1 MKVYA
6 GRTRNAAQS
15 FASDLRKGKK
25 VSINRIGRFD
35 ARVVHGNVVEARKV
49 NDVQAIKPG
58 REVGHRSQ

>member
-1 MKVYA
+1 VKVYA

-49 NDVQAIKPG
+49 KNVQAIKPG